1 MRETIL
7 FQNCI
12 QSELPPGLR
21 SRLDKKQVTDF
32 AFSPDGTRLAAGGDG
47 RIWIYDVASGAQFAM
62 LSGYTER
69 IRALAFA
76 PDNSLLASGSEDNT
90 LRLWNTATAREVLT
104 LAGDS
109 NLVQALAS
117 SSPDGIPLPSWDPRT
132 ERLLAT
138 SNENPG
144 RVRSLAFSPDGT
156 TLASGSADGRVRL
169 WEVETGGVLS
179 SFSTHDG
186 LVLALAFSVEGKVL
200 ASGGSDTL
208 VRLWDLENQHLI
220 ATLRA
225 HTDSINALAFSSD
238 GEILASGGRDRYLQL
253 WYVGA
258 KDLMSS
264 FPVQEGVIRELT
276 FLPDGEKLMCATQDG
291 SLLIRE

>member
-1 MRETIL
+1 MGKTAL
-7 FQNCI
+7 FQNCS
-12 QSELPPGLR
+12 QSELPLGFK
-21 SRLDKKQVTDF
+21 SRLDKKQVTDLT
-32 AFSPDGTRLAAGGDG
+32 FSPDCSRLAAGGDG
-47 RIWIYDVASGAQFAM
+47 RIWIYDVASGSQFAM

-76 PDNSLLASGSEDNT
+76 PDNTLLASGSEDNT
-90 LRLWNTATAREVLT
+90 LRLWDTATAREVLT

-109 NLVQALAS
+109 NLVQTLAS

-144 RVRSLAFSPDGT
+144 RIRSLAFSPDGR

-169 WEVETGGVLS
+169 WEVETGAILS

-186 LVLALAFSVEGKVL
+186 LVLALAFSPNGEVL

-208 VRLWDLENQHLI
+208 VRLWDL
-220 ATLRA
+220 
-225 HTDSINALAFSSD
+225 DSHRPA
-238 GEILASGGRDRYLQL
+238 R
-253 WYVGA
+253 
-258 KDLMSS
+258 
-264 FPVQEGVIRELT
+264 
-276 FLPDGEKLMCATQDG
+276 
-291 SLLIRE
+291 

>member
-1 MRETIL
+1 MERTEL

-12 QSELPPGLR
+12 QSELPPGLK
-21 SRLDKKQVTDF
+21 SRLGKKQVTDLT
-32 AFSPDGTRLAAGGDG
+32 FSPDGTRLAAGGDG
-47 RIWIYDVASGAQFAM
+47 RIWIYDVESGAQFAM
-62 LSGYTER
+62 LSGYTEN

-76 PDNSLLASGSEDNT
+76 PNNTLLASGSEDNT
-90 LRLWNTATAREVLT
+90 LRLWDTATAREVLT

-109 NLVQALAS
+109 NLVQALAV
-117 SSPDGIPLPSWDPRT
+117 SSPDGVPLPSWDPRT

-156 TLASGSADGRVRL
+156 TLASGSADGRIRL
-169 WEVETGGVLS
+169 WEVETGAMLTSLS
-179 SFSTHDG
+179 VHDG
-186 LVLALAFSVEGKVL
+186 LVLALAFSPNGEVL

-208 VRLWDLENQHLI
+208 VRLWDLDSHRLL

-225 HTDSINALAFSSD
+225 HTDSISALAFSND

-253 WYVGA
+253 WDA
-258 KDLMSS
+258 HTKELLST

-276 FLPDGEKLMCATQDG
+276 FSPDGGKLMCATREG
-291 SLLIRE
+291 FLLIRE

>member
-1 MRETIL
+1 MGKTAL
-7 FQNCI
+7 FQSCI
-12 QSELPPGLR
+12 QSELPPGLKT
-21 SRLDKKQVTDF
+21 RLDRKQVTDLT
-32 AFSPDGTRLAAGGDG
+32 FSPDGTRIAAGGDG
-47 RIWIYDVASGAQFAM
+47 RIWIYDAESGAQFAM

-76 PDNSLLASGSEDNT
+76 PNNTLLASGSEDNT
-90 LRLWNTATAREVLT
+90 LRLWDTATAREVLT

-144 RVRSLAFSPDGT
+144 RVRSVAFSPDGA

-169 WEVETGGVLS
+169 WEVETGAVLT

-186 LVLALAFSVEGKVL
+186 LVLALAFSPNGEVL

-208 VRLWDLENQHLI
+208 VRLWELDSQHLI
-220 ATLRA
+220 ANLRA
-225 HTDSINALAFSSD
+225 HTDSINALAFSRN

-253 WYVGA
+253 WDMDA
-258 KDLMSS
+258 KDLIST
-264 FPVQEGVIRELT
+264 FPVQEGVVRELT
-276 FLPDGEKLMCATQDG
+276 FSPDGEKLICVTREGA
-291 SLLIRE
+291 LLLRE

>member
-1 MRETIL
+1 MAR
-7 FQNCI
+7 
-12 QSELPPGLR
+12 G
-21 SRLDKKQVTDF
+21 
-32 AFSPDGTRLAAGGDG
+32 LAAGGDG

-90 LRLWNTATAREVLT
+90 LRLWDTATAREVLT

-144 RVRSLAFSPDGT
+144 RVRSLAFSPDGK

-169 WEVETGGVLS
+169 WEVETGGILT

-186 LVLALAFSVEGKVL
+186 LVLALAFSVNGEVL

-208 VRLWDLENQHLI
+208 VRLWDLDSQHLI
-220 ATLRA
+220 ANLRA
-225 HTDSINALAFSSD
+225 HTDSINALAFSND
-238 GEILASGGRDRYLQL
+238 GEILANVVVEIATCNYGMWILKNLCQHFRS
-253 WYVGA
+253 
-258 KDLMSS
+258 
-264 FPVQEGVIRELT
+264 QEGIIRELI
-276 FLPDGEKLMCATQDG
+276 FSPDDEKLMCATQEG
-291 SLLIRE
+291 LLLVRE

>member
-1 MRETIL
+1 MW
-7 FQNCI
+7 
-12 QSELPPGLR
+12 
-21 SRLDKKQVTDF
+21 D
-32 AFSPDGTRLAAGGDG
+32 
-47 RIWIYDVASGAQFAM
+47 
-62 LSGYTER
+62 
-69 IRALAFA
+69 
-76 PDNSLLASGSEDNT
+76 
-90 LRLWNTATAREVLT
+90 TATAREVLT

-144 RVRSLAFSPDGT
+144 RVRSLAFSPDGK

-169 WEVETGGVLS
+169 WEVETGAILS

-186 LVLALAFSVEGKVL
+186 LVLALAFSANEVL

-208 VRLWDLENQHLI
+208 VRLWDLDNQRLI
-220 ATLRA
+220 ANLRA

-238 GEILASGGRDRYLQL
+238 GKILASGGRDRYLQL
-253 WYVGA
+253 WHVDT
-258 KDLMSS
+258 KDLMSTY
-264 FPVQEGVIRELT
+264 PVQEGIIRELI
-276 FLPDGEKLMCATQDG
+276 FSPDGEKLMCATQEG
-291 SLLIRE
+291 LLLVRE

>member
-1 MRETIL
+1 MEKTAL

-12 QSELPPGLR
+12 QSELPPGLK
-21 SRLDKKQVTDF
+21 SRLDKKQVTDL

-62 LSGYTER
+62 LSGYTEK

-90 LRLWNTATAREVLT
+90 LRLWDTEIAREVLT

-132 ERLLAT
+132 ERLLAS

-156 TLASGSADGRVRL
+156 TLVSGSADGRIRL
-169 WEVETGGVLS
+169 WEVETGGILS
-179 SFSTHDG
+179 SFSAHDG
-186 LVLALAFSVEGKVL
+186 LVLALAFSTNGEVL
-200 ASGGSDTL
+200 ATGGSDTL
-208 VRLWDLENQHLI
+208 VRLWDLDSQRLLAN
-220 ATLRA
+220 LRA
-225 HTDSINALAFSSD
+225 HTDSITALAFSND
-238 GEILASGGRDRYLQL
+238 GDILASGGRDRYLQL
-253 WYVGA
+253 WHVST
-258 KDLMSS
+258 KDLIST
-264 FPVQEGVIRELT
+264 FPVQEGVIRVLT
-276 FLPDGEKLMCATQDG
+276 FSPDGEKLIYVMQEG